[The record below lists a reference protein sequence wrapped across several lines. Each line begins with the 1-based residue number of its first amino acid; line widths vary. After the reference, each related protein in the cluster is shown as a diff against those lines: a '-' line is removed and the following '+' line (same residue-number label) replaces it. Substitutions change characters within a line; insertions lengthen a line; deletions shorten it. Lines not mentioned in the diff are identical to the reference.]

1 MQWTLHQIILLCA
14 TDKDTLTSVNTKCC
28 RSAFPVGVCYSSI
41 ITCLQFVLGPKSGQR
56 RKRRKHTHTSP
67 QQGIMGAA
75 ILHLIVAQQQ
85 AECGAAGRRVR
96 RRTKNGPDSS
106 RDRCHVAEDVQGHR
120 WGPLEN
126 LGDCTSSQGPPTRTC
141 AVNAAAERDPAP
153 VLSRYR
159 RPAKAQREA
168 STWLPTQGGR
178 RLDFHLPISTA
189 WLPKSAQALLQ
200 NVQKKKKRI
209 EKCAHFQNYVHFS
222 KLPTLISAS

>member
-1 MQWTLHQIILLCA
+1 ML
-14 TDKDTLTSVNTKCC
+14 TDGFRRKSHKCC
-28 RSAFPVGVCYSSI
+28 RSAFPIGVCYSSI

-56 RKRRKHTHTSP
+56 RKRSGKKKHTHIS

-85 AECGAAGRRVR
+85 AECGVAGRRVR

-106 RDRCHVAEDVQGHR
+106 RDRCHVAEDVWGHR

-126 LGDCTSSQGPPTRTC
+126 LGDCASSQGPPTRTC

-159 RPAKAQREA
+159 QPGK
-168 STWLPTQGGR
+168 SKQGGQHMAANPGKEKATFPFIHKR
-178 RLDFHLPISTA
+178 GLIT
-189 WLPKSAQALLQ
+189 KSAQAGKLT
-200 NVQKKKKRI
+200 V
-209 EKCAHFQNYVHFS
+209 EKD
-222 KLPTLISAS
+222 

>member
-1 MQWTLHQIILLCA
+1 MQWTLHQIKLLCA
-14 TDKDTLTSVNTKCC
+14 TDKDTLTSVNAKCC

-41 ITCLQFVLGPKSGQR
+41 ITCLQFVLGPKSSQRRQR
-56 RKRRKHTHTSP
+56 RKTHIHTHIS

-85 AECGAAGRRVR
+85 AECGVAGRRVR

-126 LGDCTSSQGPPTRTC
+126 LGDRTSSQGPPTRTC

-153 VLSRYR
+153 VLRRYR

-168 STWLPTQGGR
+168 STWLPTQGRR
-178 RLDFHLPISTA
+178 RLDFHLPESAA
-189 WLPKSAQALLQ
+189 WLPKSVQALLQ
-200 NVQKKKKRI
+200 NVQKRI
-209 EKCAHFQNYVHFS
+209 ERCALCQNCAFQ
-222 KLPTLISAS
+222 